1 VIVYEVTLWVQRE
14 VEDAFRDWLDG
25 HVREILS
32 LPGFRSAT
40 LFERL
45 DAEDDAG
52 TLVLCTHYRLRDQAA
67 LDDYLREHASR
78 MRADGQA
85 RFGGRFRAERRVLQT
100 LADY

>member
-1 VIVYEVTLWVQRE
+1 MIVYEVTLWVQRE

-40 LFERL
+40 LFARL